1 MTTASK
7 SYSNPNG
14 DYAQNA
20 FQNDLYWPDK
30 NSMVDMLKL
39 DILEYVPISKSGRAG
54 GTEVTSLSNIQSVNQ
69 VTQITNG
76 VTSTR
81 NRKKL
86 STVLLPIPND
96 IKFDDQLSWS
106 TDNAGIVGKMAPALA
121 AAAAAG
127 GSNIGQQLS
136 QLAAGGIPE
145 VLLKELQKV
154 PGAPS
159 AELLTQGVG
168 GKILNPYV
176 EQVFKGI
183 AVREFN
189 FSWKLVP
196 RNNSEQSRIH
206 RIIKALRYYS
216 LPNYSSSGGFQQ
228 TTENTSSTAR
238 LSDRWLTVPN
248 IFDLRWVK
256 AGTSDVV
263 IQSLPKIK
271 PCVLKSVSVN
281 YTPDNVWATHL
292 ANGNGL
298 SGPAPVAYDLNLSFA
313 ETEIITADNVLDQNG
328 GY

>member
-1 MTTASK
+1 MALVTKQYTSGGEYNSSDFK
-7 SYSNPNG
+7 EG
-14 DYAQNA
+14 
-20 FQNDLYWPDK
+20 LYWPDK
-30 NSMVDMLKL
+30 NKMFDMLKI
-39 DILEYVPISKSGRAG
+39 DILEYVPISRSGRTG
-54 GTEVTSLSNIQSVNQ
+54 GTEITSLSDIQSVTE
-69 VTQITNG
+69 VTRFTDG
-76 VTSTR
+76 VAKKGD
-81 NRKKL
+81 RKKL

-96 IKFDDQLSWS
+96 IKYDDQLTWS
-106 TDNAGIVGKMAPALA
+106 TDNAGILGKMAPALA
-121 AAAAAG
+121 ASAAAG
-127 GSNIGQQLS
+127 ATDIGQQLS
-136 QLAAGGIPE
+136 QLAAGGTPE
-145 VLLKELQKV
+145 FLLKQIGAI
-154 PGAPS
+154 PGAPNP
-159 AELLTQGVG
+159 ELITQGVG

-196 RNNSEQSRIH
+196 RNESEQSRIH

-216 LPNYSSSGGFQQ
+216 LPNYSSSSGFQQ
-228 TTENTSSTAR
+228 DTSPPPSTAR

-248 IFDLRWVK
+248 IFDLRWVT
-256 AGTSDVV
+256 AGTNDVQ

-292 ANGNGL
+292 ANGKGL

-313 ETEIITADNVLDQNG
+313 ESEIITADNVLDKNG